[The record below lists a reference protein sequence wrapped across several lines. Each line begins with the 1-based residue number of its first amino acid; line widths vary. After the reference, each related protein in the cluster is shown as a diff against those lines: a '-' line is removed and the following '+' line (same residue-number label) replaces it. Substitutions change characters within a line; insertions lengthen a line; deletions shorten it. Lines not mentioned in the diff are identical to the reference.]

1 MYLYFLSNASNSRQ
15 DDDID
20 HINDLWQEVYSSNLT
35 SEVYCLLIVYPN
47 PPIATEQLP
56 TEVHRNCGLLSQVAN
71 SQQSEPTAIEINDNS
86 N

>member
-1 MYLYFLSNASNSRQ
+1 MYLKFLSNASNSRQ

-35 SEVYCLLIVYPN
+35 SGVYYLFILYPN

-71 SQQSEPTAIEINDNS
+71 SQQSELAAIEINDHTN
-86 N
+86 

>member
-1 MYLYFLSNASNSRQ
+1 MYLKFLSNASNSRQ

-35 SEVYCLLIVYPN
+35 SGVYYLFILYPN

-56 TEVHRNCGLLSQVAN
+56 MEVHRNCGLLSQVAN
-71 SQQSEPTAIEINDNS
+71 SQQSELAAIEINDHTN
-86 N
+86 